1 MAKSLSDIVSLVKH
15 GDDNILE
22 EQEKANATLESID
35 RNMKAFLDGQ
45 KNDRLDNLEDRR
57 EKKRPSS
64 GGGAIK
70 GAAIGA
76 AAGGALSMASGDR
89 IDPTLLLSLGAGVGM
104 LFRPVRRAIFGAL
117 SGMVRNFNDLM
128 ADVDIRVKILQ
139 KEIDARIKTLNE
151 EIELRKKAQ
160 ADSIEARK
168 KLNADIEAG
177 RLKMTVQELIA
188 DGEARAETRKRTQ
201 AEIEK
206 FQRQADNLAR
216 NKKALQ
222 AAAVA
227 RAGKARRAAV
237 AAIELDM
244 ESDPRS
250 QRNLNRS
257 QYGGALD
264 TRADRALM
272 QTGTEN
278 ANRLATAASDRGLMA
293 TADEQTKINQNRAA
307 DRRLAEQAQERSRR
321 LQLGSDA
328 SSAADKRKFNADV
341 RAAALQLEAEQLRAA
356 NLKRVMSLSD
366 GPPSVKAFQDA
377 SNPGR
382 FLSFQEANERIGTLG
397 MEGTTAAPRAR
408 PMGTNMMDLEP
419 MGKGQGLNA
428 KNVGKFL
435 AGTAHGM
442 VNPLTD
448 VSDLM
453 KKGSGQVFGK
463 MAAALG
469 IFLSVKDMVQGAD
482 TAALDAIDA
491 NEIATLNDQ
500 SAGSGKGLVQGITGL
515 YGMANYLMRTKVF
528 RQAAEDANVA
538 AFGKDTFFEKS
549 GEFGSDIGSAVGS
562 ALGFDD
568 QLVSLEKELRIAS
581 EGYSM
586 EGFFGGSKKGEGKD
600 PEKVRAAYLRA
611 MRKDNEQR
619 GGNFR
624 AQEFEL
630 DQFNKFDAGGFGDI
644 SYDKFLFEELP
655 KLMKAEIS
663 RQQIEFQKTK
673 FPEQLKRADEIR
685 DLMIKIL
692 ETREAREQAM
702 ATQNTTVVQ
711 NVNNNGANSG
721 PSTGNN
727 NTTSIDLNAGRFPGF
742 AQ

>member
-1 MAKSLSDIVSLVKH
+1 M
-15 GDDNILE
+15 
-22 EQEKANATLESID
+22 
-35 RNMKAFLDGQ
+35 
-45 KNDRLDNLEDRR
+45 
-57 EKKRPSS
+57 
-64 GGGAIK
+64 
-70 GAAIGA
+70 
-76 AAGGALSMASGDR
+76 
-89 IDPTLLLSLGAGVGM
+89 
-104 LFRPVRRAIFGAL
+104 
-117 SGMVRNFNDLM
+117 
-128 ADVDIRVKILQ
+128 
-139 KEIDARIKTLNE
+139 
-151 EIELRKKAQ
+151 EL
-160 ADSIEARK
+160 
-168 KLNADIEAG
+168 
-177 RLKMTVQELIA
+177 
-188 DGEARAETRKRTQ
+188 
-201 AEIEK
+201 
-206 FQRQADNLAR
+206 
-216 NKKALQ
+216 
-222 AAAVA
+222 
-227 RAGKARRAAV
+227 
-237 AAIELDM
+237 
-244 ESDPRS
+244 DPRS
-250 QRNLNRS
+250 QRNLNRA

-293 TADEQTKINQNRAA
+293 TADEQTRINQNRAA

-341 RAAALQLEAEQLRAA
+341 RAAALQLEVEQLKAA

-377 SNPGR
+377 SRPGA

-453 KKGSGQVFGK
+453 KKSPGQVFGK
-463 MAAALG
+463 IAAIAG
-469 IFLSVKDMVQGAD
+469 IFLSIKDMVDGAD
-482 TAALDAIDA
+482 TAALDKIDQG
-491 NEIATLNDQ
+491 EIATLNEQ
-500 SAGSGKGLVQGITGL
+500 SAGSGKTLVQGITGL
-515 YGMANYLMRTKVF
+515 YGMAKYLISTKVF
-528 RQAAEDANVA
+528 GQAAEDANVA

-549 GEFGSDIGSAVGS
+549 GEFGSNIGSTVGS

-568 QLVSLEKELRIAS
+568 QLASLERELQIAS

-586 EGFFGGSKKGEGKD
+586 EGFFGGSKTGEGKD
-600 PEKVRAAYLRA
+600 PKKVREAYLKA
-611 MRKDNEQR
+611 MRLRNEQL
-619 GGNFR
+619 GGSFSGTMSGTPIFKLRQSLDEEVNFGKGMTDSEYADYEDAR
-624 AQEFEL
+624 DAKIAAKRKEL
-630 DQFNKFDAGGFGDI
+630 QV
-644 SYDKFLFEELP
+644 
-655 KLMKAEIS
+655 
-663 RQQIEFQKTK
+663 QFQKDK
-673 FPEQLKRADEIR
+673 FPEQLKKADEIR

-702 ATQNTTVVQ
+702 ASQNTTVVQ
-711 NVNNNGANSG
+711 NVNNNGANGG

-727 NTTSIDLNAGRFPGF
+727 NTTSIDLNANRIPGF

>member
-222 AAAVA
+222 AAVA

-293 TADEQTKINQNRAA
+293 TADEQTRINQNRAA

-356 NLKRVMSLSD
+356 NLK
-366 GPPSVKAFQDA
+366 K
-377 SNPGR
+377 SN
-382 FLSFQEANERIGTLG
+382 
-397 MEGTTAAPRAR
+397 
-408 PMGTNMMDLEP
+408 
-419 MGKGQGLNA
+419 
-428 KNVGKFL
+428 V
-435 AGTAHGM
+435 
-442 VNPLTD
+442 
-448 VSDLM
+448 
-453 KKGSGQVFGK
+453 
-463 MAAALG
+463 
-469 IFLSVKDMVQGAD
+469 
-482 TAALDAIDA
+482 
-491 NEIATLNDQ
+491 
-500 SAGSGKGLVQGITGL
+500 
-515 YGMANYLMRTKVF
+515 
-528 RQAAEDANVA
+528 
-538 AFGKDTFFEKS
+538 
-549 GEFGSDIGSAVGS
+549 
-562 ALGFDD
+562 
-568 QLVSLEKELRIAS
+568 
-581 EGYSM
+581 
-586 EGFFGGSKKGEGKD
+586 
-600 PEKVRAAYLRA
+600 
-611 MRKDNEQR
+611 
-619 GGNFR
+619 
-624 AQEFEL
+624 
-630 DQFNKFDAGGFGDI
+630 
-644 SYDKFLFEELP
+644 
-655 KLMKAEIS
+655 
-663 RQQIEFQKTK
+663 
-673 FPEQLKRADEIR
+673 
-685 DLMIKIL
+685 IK
-692 ETREAREQAM
+692 
-702 ATQNTTVVQ
+702 
-711 NVNNNGANSG
+711 
-721 PSTGNN
+721 
-727 NTTSIDLNAGRFPGF
+727 
-742 AQ
+742 

>member
-89 IDPTLLLSLGAGVGM
+89 IDPKLLAALSAGAGL

-128 ADVDIRVKILQ
+128 ADVNTRVKVLQ

-160 ADSIEARK
+160 ADAIEARK

-188 DGEARAETRKRTQ
+188 DEEARAETRKRTQ

-222 AAAVA
+222 AAAIA

-237 AAIELDM
+237 AAMELDM
-244 ESDPRS
+244 EFDPRS
-250 QRNLNRS
+250 QRNLNRA

-377 SNPGR
+377 SRPGA

-408 PMGTNMMDLEP
+408 PTGTNMMDLEP

-435 AGTAHGM
+435 AGTAHGF

-448 VSDLM
+448 VTDLM
-453 KKGSGQVFGK
+453 KKGPSQVFGK
-463 MAAALG
+463 VAAIAG
-469 IFLSVKDMVQGAD
+469 IFLSVKDMVDGAD

-500 SAGSGKGLVQGITGL
+500 SAGSGKGLVQGITSL
-515 YGMANYLMRTKVF
+515 YGMANYLVRTKVF

-538 AFGKDTFFEKS
+538 TFGKDTFYESS
-549 GEFGSDIGSAVGS
+549 GNFGSSLGSTVGS

-568 QLVSLEKELRIAS
+568 QLASL
-581 EGYSM
+581 
-586 EGFFGGSKKGEGKD
+586 
-600 PEKVRAAYLRA
+600 
-611 MRKDNEQR
+611 
-619 GGNFR
+619 
-624 AQEFEL
+624 
-630 DQFNKFDAGGFGDI
+630 
-644 SYDKFLFEELP
+644 
-655 KLMKAEIS
+655 
-663 RQQIEFQKTK
+663 
-673 FPEQLKRADEIR
+673 
-685 DLMIKIL
+685 
-692 ETREAREQAM
+692 
-702 ATQNTTVVQ
+702 
-711 NVNNNGANSG
+711 
-721 PSTGNN
+721 
-727 NTTSIDLNAGRFPGF
+727 
-742 AQ
+742 